1 MRPFGWRNA
10 SAIKYVDVW
19 FLLSLNQNNIFV
31 ELLSYLVFSQ
41 TQAGGVCLSSRIDK
55 ELVYKM
61 QYKKVYPS
69 KKISQPQG
77 PYPQKSIF

>member
-1 MRPFGWRNA
+1 MVF
-10 SAIKYVDVW
+10 I
-19 FLLSLNQNNIFV
+19 LSLYQNNIFV

-41 TQAGGVCLSSRIDK
+41 TQAVGVCLSSKIDK
-55 ELVYKM
+55 ELVYKNAV
-61 QYKKVYPS
+61 KKVYPS